1 MRFLWRLSKSIYY
14 IFIKEK
20 RRGER
25 KKIKRS
31 VEKKNNEPKREEG
44 GKGKRREGGH
54 SLSDFICIFIRQDAS

>member
-1 MRFLWRLSKSIYY
+1 MFFLWRLSKSIYY

-25 KKIKRS
+25 KEIKRS

-44 GKGKRREGGH
+44 GKGNEREGGP
-54 SLSDFICIFIRQDAS
+54 FVE